1 MQAECNAASRDA
13 QLRAPD
19 LAEEV
24 WHLWLASEE
33 NGCATQRGTP
43 AAGCRKNLPVHLGAL
58 KFIVDA
64 GCADILIAERCIR
77 AAGAMGRIE

>member
-1 MQAECNAASRDA
+1 MQIELETASRDA
-13 QLRAPD
+13 QLEASD

-33 NGCATQRGTP
+33 NGCSTQRGTA
-43 AAGCRKNLPVHLGAL
+43 AAGRRERLPVHLGTHR
-58 KFIVDA
+58 FIVDT
-64 GCADILIAERCIR
+64 GCGCNLIAGRFIR